1 MFVSSQNPYI
11 EALTS
16 GMEVLGD
23 GNFGKQLGF
32 EGGAP
37 VMGLMSFKE
46 KMLTLSSH
54 MNWGKAIQRHNK
66 V

>member
-23 GNFGKQLGF
+23 GNFGKRLGF

-46 KMLTLSSH
+46 KILTLSSH
-54 MNWGKAIQRHNK
+54 MN
-66 V
+66 